1 MSILKTTLQDAS
13 DIFKALAA
21 EKPDDVEWP
30 AYVATCRKISERSTD
45 PIEQALNKK
54 RARALKYLGDK
65 ARSYG
70 KDPRVFTPQ
79 FVIKLGE
86 ANSVW
91 RAKRNP
97 RLLAMLKCINGMDNS
112 LVSSGNVLPFGSH
125 NFSNLQSTS
134 GNTSMPA

>member
-1 MSILKTTLQDAS
+1 MSILKTTLQDACAVL
-13 DIFKALAA
+13 KAVAA

-30 AYVATCRKISERSTD
+30 AYVNACQKISARYTD
-45 PIEQALNKK
+45 PVEQALNKK
-54 RARALKYLGDK
+54 RAHAFKYLGDK

-70 KDPRVFTPQ
+70 EDPRVFTPQ
-79 FVIKLGE
+79 FVSKLGE

-97 RLLAMLKCINGMDNS
+97 RLLAMLKYINGMDSS
-112 LVSSGNVLPFGSH
+112 LVNSGNVLPFGSQD
-125 NFSNLQSTS
+125 FSNLQNAS